1 MRKILIT
8 ILITILLYNLFRQPV
23 VCEGLD
29 NKESIVIVVKAL
41 EWMNEAIQMTKKLR
55 RNIDYQNKADLI
67 SYLTMFKDKL
77 TTWRKANEKSKG
89 DNKASL
95 YKVWDENRSF
105 LVSSEDLLD
114 PTDKKHGEVL
124 DRIKVV
130 RQTITQ
136 AIDYVEPPDTD
147 LESPLTDITAS
158 VTSLFQL

>member
-1 MRKILIT
+1 MR
-8 ILITILLYNLFRQPV
+8 PPM

-29 NKESIVIVVKAL
+29 NKESIVIVAKAL

-55 RNIDYQNKADLI
+55 RNIDYQNKGDVV
-67 SYLTMFKDKL
+67 SYLTIFNDKL
-77 TTWRKANEKSKG
+77 TTWGKANEKSK
-89 DNKASL
+89 DDTTKSL
-95 YKVWDENRSF
+95 YKVWDEHRSL

-124 DRIKVV
+124 DRIKAV